1 MSNKEWL
8 LNPSAIRK
16 AKECI
21 HFIENEQGNRL
32 KLTNPEFLQV
42 IAEYAKQSEN
52 TDLKRS
58 YVQLARMAGKHI
70 DLSSI
75 NSASKIID
83 ISDTLSAV
91 DPEISVANPDEK
103 VIYKGKHYS
112 KYNADGKEFKGLYRG
127 QARYA

>member
-58 YVQLARMAGKHI
+58 YVQLARMAGKGG
-70 DLSSI
+70 
-75 NSASKIID
+75 SAQSQ
-83 ISDTLSAV
+83 
-91 DPEISVANPDEK
+91 E
-103 VIYKGKHYS
+103 
-112 KYNADGKEFKGLYRG
+112 
-127 QARYA
+127 